1 MEESGRFER
10 HGVNR
15 AVVSS
20 DAQHPGWFTLPG
32 APGGDRTLTPCGTGS
47 WDRRVSRNSTTSACV
62 PRAAA
67 MLPIVDSNHNRRIQG
82 AVSCRLDEWAWGFAL
97 PAGWQTRRRDACS
110 RYGHFKNQARDKGS
124 PGRQDLNPH
133 MTRFR
138 RSPLCLLSY
147 APLDTSAEMKT
158 ARQGYPCERLP
169 VSTDKVLHGNL
180 PEVQLRK
187 AQGSFQ

>member
-82 AVSCRLDEWAWGFAL
+82 AVSCRLDEWAWGLHYRRAGR
-97 PAGWQTRRRDACS
+97 PAGEMHAHAMDISKIKPATKD
-110 RYGHFKNQARDKGS
+110 
-124 PGRQDLNPH
+124 RQDD
-133 MTRFR
+133 RI
-138 RSPLCLLSY
+138 
-147 APLDTSAEMKT
+147 
-158 ARQGYPCERLP
+158 
-169 VSTDKVLHGNL
+169 
-180 PEVQLRK
+180 
-187 AQGSFQ
+187 

>member
-20 DAQHPGWFTLPG
+20 DAQHPGWFTLLG

-67 MLPIVDSNHNRRIQG
+67 TLPIVDSNHNRRIQG
-82 AVSCRLDEWAWGFAL
+82 AVSCRLDEWAWRFAL

-124 PGRQDLNPH
+124 PGRQDLNLH
-133 MTRFR
+133 MTRFWR
-138 RSPLCLLSY
+138 PPLCLLSY

-158 ARQGYPCERLP
+158 ARQGYPCGRLP

-180 PEVQLRK
+180 PEVRLRK